1 MKKSHVNGV
10 RWFARILGSLVLLFV
25 LLMVIGE
32 GLFME
37 PPPGSSGKLKTRDI
51 PLMAGMITML
61 VGIVVAWF
69 REGIGGLLM
78 IGGFIPFLVDELKS
92 EKGFDVWFLIIFPII
107 GLLHLFCW
115 WQSRRLQS
123 KIA

>member
-10 RWFARILGSLVLLFV
+10 RWLARILGSLVLLFV
-25 LLMVIGE
+25 LLLVIGE

-37 PPPGSSGKLKTRDI
+37 PPPGSSGMLKERDI
-51 PLMAGMITML
+51 PLMAGMIIML

-78 IGGFIPFLVDELKS
+78 IGGVIPFLVDELKS
-92 EKGFDVWFLIIFPII
+92 EKGFNAWFLVIFPII

-115 WQSRRLQS
+115 WQSRRL
-123 KIA
+123 KAKMA

>member
-37 PPPGSSGKLKTRDI
+37 TPPGSSGMLKERDI

-92 EKGFDVWFLIIFPII
+92 EKGFNAWFLVIFPII

-115 WQSRRLQS
+115 WQSRRLKS

>member
-1 MKKSHVNGV
+1 MKKSYIKGV
-10 RWFARILGSLVLLFV
+10 RWFARILGSLILLLVLFIA
-25 LLMVIGE
+25 IGE
-32 GLFME
+32 GFFME
-37 PPPGSSGKLKTRDI
+37 PPPGSSGKLKQSDI
-51 PLMAGMITML
+51 PLMTGIIVML

-92 EKGFDVWFLIIFPII
+92 EKGFNAWFLVIFPII

-115 WQSRRLQS
+115 WQSRRPKS
-123 KIA
+123 KEV

>member
-1 MKKSHVNGV
+1 MKKSYVNGV
-10 RWFARILGSLVLLFV
+10 RWFARILGSLILLFV
-25 LLMVIGE
+25 LLMAIGE
-32 GLFME
+32 GFFME
-37 PPPGSSGKLKTRDI
+37 PPPGSSGMLTKRDI
-51 PLMAGMITML
+51 PLMTGMLVML

-92 EKGFDVWFLIIFPII
+92 EKGFNAWFLVIFPII

-115 WQSRRLQS
+115 WQSRRLKS
-123 KIA
+123 RIA

>member
-1 MKKSHVNGV
+1 MKKSHVNGI
-10 RWFARILGSLVLLFV
+10 RWFARILGSLVLLLV
-25 LLMVIGE
+25 LLVVIGE

-37 PPPGSSGKLKTRDI
+37 PPPGSSSKLKERDI

-92 EKGFDVWFLIIFPII
+92 EKGFNAWFLVVFPII

-115 WQSRRLQS
+115 WQSRRLKS